1 MFKLKLLGFFFNI
14 YSAALYK
21 SGFKITFKRI
31 NNDDVTC
38 HVWGNGKPIKVVIE
52 SMCNRMPI
60 IKYDPIT
67 EVDMKSNLIKSRSQT
82 VRIPVSGSNF
92 DIDLTNSFISGQFNV
107 SDWVIILFQID
118 KANAK
123 QNNYSAYFNH
133 CQVKNIHIENGRNEI
148 FPTPE

>member
-1 MFKLKLLGFFFNI
+1 MGFFFNI

-21 SGFKITFKRI
+21 SGFKITFKRN

-67 EVDMKSNLIKSRSQT
+67 EVDMKSNLIKHRKQLIFRGVKQLEYLSLEVILISILQT
-82 VRIPVSGSNF
+82 HLFLGS
-92 DIDLTNSFISGQFNV
+92 LMC
-107 SDWVIILFQID
+107 QI
-118 KANAK
+118 AL
-123 QNNYSAYFNH
+123 
-133 CQVKNIHIENGRNEI
+133 
-148 FPTPE
+148 